1 MDKIIQTI
9 CAVLAG
15 IAGFLWGG
23 MDGLLYALVSF
34 MILDYI
40 TGCLV
45 AIVKK
50 ELSSKIGFK
59 GIAKK
64 VLIMALVAVGHIL
77 DTHILGGGAFCRS
90 AVIGF
95 YIANEGISILENAGE
110 LGIPLPK
117 KLIAVLKQMSNYHFT
132 CIAEKSFYVLNSSG
146 TWVSSSE
153 DSTSTLSTTS
163 LNRPVSLTSNKPVTL
178 SNKPV
183 TLSPDVSE
191 SNTSDSEGI
200 ADDVKESG
208 GTGEIMEET
217 PETETLESNEVT
229 EDAEP
234 LRNTESE

>member
-1 MDKIIQTI
+1 MDKLIQTTAAI
-9 CAVLAG
+9 LAG
-15 IAGFLWGG
+15 IASFLWGG
-23 MDGLLYALVSF
+23 MDGLLYALISF

-117 KLIAVLKQMSNYHFT
+117 KLIAVLKQL
-132 CIAEKSFYVLNSSG
+132 KSKDDEE
-146 TWVSSSE
+146 SE
-153 DSTSTLSTTS
+153 DDK
-163 LNRPVSLTSNKPVTL
+163 N
-178 SNKPV
+178 
-183 TLSPDVSE
+183 E
-191 SNTSDSEGI
+191 SD
-200 ADDVKESG
+200 KK
-208 GTGEIMEET
+208 
-217 PETETLESNEVT
+217 
-229 EDAEP
+229 
-234 LRNTESE
+234 R